1 MATDEE
7 LMEIARKQAK
17 DKAGFY
23 VHLACY
29 LIVNIGMFIT
39 WIFFFKVTDIMELFP
54 IVSGTVFGWGIGIA
68 AHFVSVFGGTNE
80 QRVQKEFKKL
90 KGQ

>member
-1 MATDEE
+1 MVSDEE
-7 LMEIARKQAK
+7 LMQIARKQAK

-23 VHLACY
+23 IHFACY

-39 WIFFFKVTDIMELFP
+39 WIVFFKVTDITDLFP
-54 IVSGTVFGWGIGIA
+54 IVSGTLFGWGIGIV
-68 AHFVSVFGGTNE
+68 AHYISVFAGSNE

>member
-1 MATDEE
+1 VD
-7 LMEIARKQAK
+7 I
-17 DKAGFY
+17 
-23 VHLACY
+23 
-29 LIVNIGMFIT
+29 
-39 WIFFFKVTDIMELFP
+39 FFKVTDIMELFP